1 MKKRRSAF
9 YIDVALHD
17 IECLNTLTHQN
28 NWIFRRNEY
37 KVLSV
42 FDAIS
47 GLPLQKC
54 EHIKINSNHDYR
66 YFKFYQVHK
75 AAFFILCMNNLFYL
89 ILQVGVSWAQKN
101 VHILYI
107 TALAKLKSSTTMKL
121 EVTQSCDSQKKCITA
136 LCYHC

>member
-1 MKKRRSAF
+1 M
-9 YIDVALHD
+9 LHD
-17 IECLNTLTHQN
+17 RECLNTLTHQN
-28 NWIFRRNEY
+28 NWTFRRNEY

-75 AAFFILCMNNLFYL
+75 ATFFILCMNNLFYL
-89 ILQVGVSWAQKN
+89 ILQVGVFWAQKY
-101 VHILYI
+101 VHIIYT
-107 TALAKLKSSTTMKL
+107 TALAKLMSSSTMKL
-121 EVTQSCDSQKKCITA
+121 EVTQSSDSKEKNAI
-136 LCYHC
+136 LHCGFIVIKRAKLQW